1 MISYVITWICLWS
14 RACLS
19 FTWFSD
25 MKLWLIDD
33 LPVILSTL
41 KQNVDSKERVLQ
53 LRLQSRVIVTKLW
66 IKFIVKVNGD
76 SDLTINESEKL
87 MKHLFICNVDADKFW
102 LEWPSNMPAYHHKLW
117 LYLYYYLLWYHKWL
131 KQDFPH
137 YLLSKQ
143 NFKHD

>member
-1 MISYVITWICLWS
+1 
-14 RACLS
+14 
-19 FTWFSD
+19 

-102 LEWPSNMPAYHHKLW
+102 LEWLW
-117 LYLYYYLLWYHKWL
+117 NDITFCDITNGWSRISHITYY
-131 KQDFPH
+131 
-137 YLLSKQ
+137 Q
-143 NFKHD
+143 NKISSTINIF